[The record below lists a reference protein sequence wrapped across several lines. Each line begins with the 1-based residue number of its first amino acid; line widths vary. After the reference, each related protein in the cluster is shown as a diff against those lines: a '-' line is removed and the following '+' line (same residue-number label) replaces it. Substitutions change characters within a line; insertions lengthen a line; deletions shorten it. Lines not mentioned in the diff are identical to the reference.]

1 MGGGGREADGVE
13 EGAAAD
19 GEDVGVAA
27 DLVGLDRGQ
36 GGLDDGRVLLGG
48 LTAGEH
54 EGGTG
59 KVHTHS
65 LTVGGDLGGE
75 TRTGVRQTGIDNRDD
90 LGAGE
95 EVGED
100 PVTRSERAFGEEDAV
115 AVGYREFEV
124 KGVVHSPGGGLIRKS
139 ETPEDKPSSQKTQ
152 PDRRKSPVSSG

>member
-36 GGLDDGRVLLGG
+36 GGLDDGRILLGG

-54 EGGTG
+54 ERGTG
-59 KVHTHS
+59 EVYAHG
-65 LTVGGDLGGE
+65 LAVGGDFSGE
-75 TRTGVRQTGIDNRDD
+75 TRTGVGQAGVDNRDD

-95 EVGED
+95 EVGKD
-100 PVTRSERAFGEEDAV
+100 TVTRSERAFGEEDAV

>member
-1 MGGGGREADGVE
+1 M
-13 EGAAAD
+13 
-19 GEDVGVAA
+19 AA

-54 EGGTG
+54 EGHAGE
-59 KVHTHS
+59 VHTHG
-65 LTVGGDLGGE
+65 LTVGGDFSGE
-75 TRTGVRQTGIDNRDD
+75 TRTGVRQTGIDDRDD
-90 LGAGE
+90 LRTGE

-100 PVTRSERAFGEEDAV
+100 TVTRSERAFSEEDAV